1 MRADTSIFIVA
12 LLCLLPTVSTEA
24 VLFYPKEAY
33 GVGDAPRAVATDDL
47 NGDGILDLA
56 VGNGSG
62 DTASVLLG
70 NGDGT
75 FQIAEHYAVDNEPYA
90 IAIGELNG
98 DNNPDLVTANLFGNN
113 VSVLLGNGDGTFQ
126 AAAHYPTNG
135 LYPTA
140 VAISDLDGDGSSDLI
155 VAGGIVAVFFGNGD
169 GTFQAV
175 VKYLVANSCSHVAIS
190 DLNGDSFPDLV
201 LANQSSDNYISIL
214 LGNGDGTFAP
224 RVDYDVYSD
233 SNSFMSVAIA
243 DLDGDGALDIAAAHV
258 GESDGVSVFLG
269 NGDGTFSAIDFYPTC
284 QTPLSIITGDL
295 DDDNNTDLA
304 LVCNGGTGIVFPG
317 NGDGTFR
324 EQVLYEADFNSTW
337 VAIGDLS
344 GDGLPDLAVTSYS
357 VDTVTVVINTGMG
370 FESTVGSDMTCTPQS
385 GTLPFTTH
393 MAFELAN
400 QHDWQTRRMAGRINI
415 QLGSGE
421 YIPNWRAGYTN
432 ISAGESFNSSWNLN
446 IPAIGSLVG
455 DNTFTLVAE
464 DVTAAPYNQPPYPPA
479 GDTATAAC
487 TVTGIAP

>member
-1 MRADTSIFIVA
+1 MT
-12 LLCLLPTVSTEA
+12 
-24 VLFYPKEAY
+24 
-33 GVGDAPRAVATDDL
+33 
-47 NGDGILDLA
+47 
-56 VGNGSG
+56 
-62 DTASVLLG
+62 
-70 NGDGT
+70 
-75 FQIAEHYAVDNEPYA
+75 
-90 IAIGELNG
+90 IGELNG
-98 DNNPDLVTANLFGNN
+98 DGNPDLVTANVFGKN

-126 AAAHYPTNG
+126 DATHYPTNNF
-135 LYPTA
+135 YAYA
-140 VAISDLDGDGSSDLI
+140 VAISDLDGDGFTDLA
-155 VAGGIVAVFFGNGD
+155 VAAGDLFLLFGNGD
-169 GTFQAV
+169 GTFQAAV
-175 VKYLVANSCSHVAIS
+175 QYFVADTGWHIAIS
-190 DLNGDSFPDLV
+190 DLNGDSVPDLV
-201 LANQSSDNYISIL
+201 LANIYSDNFISVL

-224 RVDYDVYSD
+224 RVDYEVYSD
-233 SNSFMSVAIA
+233 SSSFMSVAIA

-370 FESTVGSDMTCTPQS
+370 FESTVGSAMTCTPQS

-415 QLGSGE
+415 QLGNGE

-464 DVTAAPYNQPPYPPA
+464 DITAAPYNQPPYPPA